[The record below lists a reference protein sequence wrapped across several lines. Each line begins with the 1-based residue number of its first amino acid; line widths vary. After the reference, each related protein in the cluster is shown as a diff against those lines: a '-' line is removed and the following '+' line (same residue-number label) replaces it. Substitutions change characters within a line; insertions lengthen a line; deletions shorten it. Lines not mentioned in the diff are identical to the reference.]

1 MVNRP
6 LGYNINIKTLDE
18 QFGVASKPPAERTE
32 DIVVT
37 TGEALPT
44 EEAKAKVMEG
54 SGSSIYDIFVRGYQA
69 NKTAEQL
76 QAEVADQGVKQDEFN
91 SNPEFVAEQAL
102 TVNDFEYS
110 AIDTRIT
117 TNLQVAQEMTQ
128 ERIRSIAEEK
138 TGFGSALDTVDR
150 FVRAVSPI
158 GTYEDITGDTEETS
172 RIILDNAAKM
182 SPKDFKVW
190 FTGYMEEV
198 AQEGIFRSNTVEA
211 FQELS
216 AEISSGGYDPNKGFN
231 QVLAGVDIATSATA
245 GLLLKGARTA
255 IKTPLTST
263 TAVGRVAAIKGPEAA
278 SKAAD
283 DILKTTP
290 DPVVL
295 GNVAPSVLD
304 AAPQPVRPSQAVFT
318 QKIAENK
325 IAQEIDDLFQKGA
338 FGRVATQDQIKEASV
353 KVAESYRKNV
363 STPVY
368 DFRTY
373 DEGLGNYVSSVRF
386 GKAIDGTPFK
396 PRADG
401 TPSRA
406 AQEFLKD
413 IQTRV
418 DNAVLAPVDP
428 NDLKKGYVVE
438 VKERLNLSGMPEALD
453 ETQDMLRQEGFIGA
467 VGQAVRDVVGLVMNN
482 SVMGS
487 TALRDVQRLNT
498 LSNMAES
505 SRAAVKKSFEPYTQ
519 KIGSLSAKE
528 RYTVQAVY
536 TQLRDGKDA
545 ALRVRYTEGEF
556 HNEYRRMHPNGA
568 APSKKAYEAY
578 EALAQVEET
587 DYLLKTHNILQ
598 RYVEKGFKTSIQV
611 RDNYFAPA
619 KRVSR
624 SEIPA
629 DARILDGTNG
639 GKIRVVDIESDDFP
653 IWKLDKPTA
662 DGQEYVVTPKAT
674 RMIEPT
680 DVMGYN
686 PGGSR
691 VNPQLNYFVV
701 IGDKRLKALMGAFSE
716 KQAKTARDQLN
727 NIKKAFEGQ
736 AVPVSSVDKGSIN
749 IPNGISDWASA
760 LQFQKI
766 GSSEPPLKPNHFR
779 LYRGEG
785 GTFMGSVKGGR
796 WFTLDLSKAEKYAD
810 NGGEVVYLDIDIAN
824 RADLL
829 KLTQGHGGVDELLI
843 DDAALRA
850 SAKPLKFKTNTKN
863 TSDLDEI
870 IQANN
875 DWNPGI
881 TTADEFIKFAND
893 EGWDLTRG
901 NIAIKGRDDDILDA
915 EVDGEGVFVGLKAD
929 DYVQNDMRR
938 NNKVLL
944 DFGGG
949 RAYNEDPVN
958 SILSQVGQ
966 SVFTYSN
973 RAYAR
978 NAMVGWVKKAQQR
991 NRSWFPA
998 GVSPN
1003 NYEELFRRAEITGSD
1018 EFSRRMAELRDI
1030 TMRKMNM
1037 QDDFSL
1043 AMERTGQVLAEHV
1056 FDKTGLKLN
1065 LPDPSNILLKIG
1077 FQSAFGFFNVAQ
1089 FFMQGFHATTI
1100 MAISPKFGFK
1110 GAGLVPSMRAALRA
1124 YDKGAGQEAI
1134 TRFAKA
1140 AQITDKEAEEWFEFV
1155 RTSGRAVIE
1164 GDAIEDGT
1172 GVAFGVSGWKGED
1185 MSYGKLSSLSYNL
1198 SKGLGKTLEAGLL
1211 PFKQGERLTR
1221 LTAMNTAILEFK
1233 AKFPKV
1239 SVLSDQARM
1248 WITRR
1253 EQDLT
1258 FNMSSQSRGWIQAD
1272 WRKVPTQWLSYTMR
1286 AMEAVLVGRNF
1297 TVGERTRLFT
1307 MLVPFFGTTG
1317 FGLTSAG
1324 DYIAEKVGAEPG
1336 GSLYM
1341 TIKYGLLDA
1350 LLEMIPGDA
1359 DVAVGSRLAPVGA
1372 IVDTWKNITEG
1383 KFLEVAGGPS
1393 GQIFGGLYDAVTR
1406 GMSDLFLGQSA
1417 TLTEDVIKILR
1428 TPSGVDNIAKAM
1440 GIFNN
1445 GIYRSKTGIS
1455 LDYEMT
1461 VGDGIIALTGFTPL
1475 EAVEHYSR
1483 LDSIFTSD
1491 KKLADF
1497 RKQVD
1502 RDAEYIFQLMA
1513 NGTPEDTQKA
1523 IQLMEELHVRISFSG
1538 FSQTQMMSLR
1548 RSAAT
1553 KAEKNWLKIQRSL
1566 IAQENLYG
1574 LQAYNALTVGSN
1586 E

>member
-32 DIVVT
+32 DITAV
-37 TGEALPT
+37 TGEPLST
-44 EEAKAKVMEG
+44 EDAKTKVMEG
-54 SGSSIYDIFVRGYQA
+54 SGSQIYDLFVRGYQQ

-76 QAEVADQGVKQDEFN
+76 QAEVADQGVKQNDFA
-91 SNPEFVAEQAL
+91 SNPEFVTEQAL

-110 AIDTRIT
+110 AVDARIT
-117 TNLQVAQEMTQ
+117 TNIQVAQEMTQ
-128 ERIRSIAEEK
+128 ERLRSIAEEK
-138 TGFGSALDTVDR
+138 TGWGSALDTVDR

-158 GTYEDITGDTEETS
+158 GVYEDVTADTEETS
-172 RIILDNAAKM
+172 RIILDNAAKK
-182 SPKDFKVW
+182 SPKDFKIW
-190 FTGYMEEV
+190 FEGYMEEV
-198 AQEGIFRSNTVEA
+198 AQEGIFRSNTVDA

-216 AEISSGGYDPNKGFN
+216 AEIASAGYDPNKGFN
-231 QVLAGVDIATSATA
+231 QVMAGVDIITSATV
-245 GLLLKGARTA
+245 GLAVKGARAA

-278 SKAAD
+278 SKAAE

-304 AAPQPVRPSQAVFT
+304 TAPQPVRPSQAVFT
-318 QKIAENK
+318 QKITENK

-338 FGRVATQDQIKEASV
+338 FGRVATQDQIKEASAQI
-353 KVAESYRKNV
+353 AETYRKNV

-386 GKAIDGTPFK
+386 GKAVDGTPFK

-401 TPSRA
+401 LPSRS
-406 AQEFLKD
+406 AQMFLED
-413 IQTRV
+413 VLTRV

-438 VKERLNLSGMPEALD
+438 VKERINISGMPDALD
-453 ETQDMLRQEGFIGA
+453 EVQDMLRGDGFVGA
-467 VGQAVRDVVGLVMNN
+467 VSQKVRDTVGVVMNN
-482 SVMGS
+482 SIMGS

-498 LSNMAES
+498 LANMAES
-505 SRAAVKKSFEPYTQ
+505 SRAAVKKAFEPYTQ

-556 HNEYRRMHPNGA
+556 YNEYRRMHPNGE
-568 APSKKAYEAY
+568 APSQKAFEAY
-578 EALAQVEET
+578 EALAKVEET
-587 DYLLKTHNILQ
+587 DYLLKTHSILQ
-598 RYVEKGFKTSIQV
+598 RYIEKGYKTSIQV

-629 DARILDGTNG
+629 DARILDGNNG
-639 GKIRVVDIESDDFP
+639 GKIRVADIESDDFP
-653 IWKLDKPTA
+653 IWKLDKPTN
-662 DGQEYVVTPKAT
+662 DGQEYVVTPRST

-691 VNPQLNYFVV
+691 VNPELNYFVV

-716 KQAKTARDQLN
+716 KQAKKGREQLAN
-727 NIKKAFEGQ
+727 LQRALNEG
-736 AVPVSSVDKGSIN
+736 SLTD
-749 IPNGISDWASA
+749 
-760 LQFQKI
+760 
-766 GSSEPPLKPNHFR
+766 
-779 LYRGEG
+779 
-785 GTFMGSVKGGR
+785 
-796 WFTLDLSKAEKYAD
+796 
-810 NGGEVVYLDIDIAN
+810 EVV
-824 RADLL
+824 
-829 KLTQGHGGVDELLI
+829 
-843 DDAALRA
+843 
-850 SAKPLKFKTNTKN
+850 
-863 TSDLDEI
+863 
-870 IQANN
+870 QANN
-875 DWNPGI
+875 DWNPGVN
-881 TTADEFIKFAND
+881 TADEFIRFAND

-901 NIAIKGRDDDILDA
+901 DIAVKGRDDDILDN
-915 EVDGEGVFVGLKAD
+915 EVGGEGVFVGLRAD

-958 SILSQVGQ
+958 SILAQVGQ

-978 NAMVGWVKKAQQR
+978 NAMVGWVKKAQSMG
-991 NRSWFPA
+991 RSWFPA
-998 GVSPN
+998 NVSPN
-1003 NYEELFRRAEITGSD
+1003 NYEELFRRAEIKGND

-1043 AMERTGQVLAEHV
+1043 AMERTGQVLAEYV
-1056 FDKTGLKLN
+1056 FDKTGLKLAV
-1065 LPDPSNILLKIG
+1065 PDPSNILLKIG

-1172 GVAFGVSGWKGED
+1172 GVAFGISGWKGED
-1185 MSYGKLSSLSYNL
+1185 MRYSKLSSLSYNL
-1198 SKGLGKTLEAGLL
+1198 SKGLGKTLEAGLI

-1221 LTAMNTAILEFK
+1221 MTAMNTAILEFK

-1258 FNMSSQSRGWIQAD
+1258 FNMSSQSRGKIQSGIM
-1272 WRKVPTQWLSYTMR
+1272 KVPTQWLSYTMR
-1286 AMEAVLVGRNF
+1286 AMEAVLIGRNF
-1297 TVGERTRLFT
+1297 TAGERARLFGV
-1307 MLVPFFGTTG
+1307 LVPFFGTTG
-1317 FGLTSAG
+1317 FGLSSAG

-1336 GSLYM
+1336 GSLYL
-1341 TIKYGLLDA
+1341 TIKYGMLDA
-1350 LLEMIPGDA
+1350 LLEMKPGEA
-1359 DVAVGSRLAPVGA
+1359 DLAVGSRLAPAGA
-1372 IVDTWKNITEG
+1372 IVDTYKNISEG
-1383 KFLEVAGGPS
+1383 KFLEVVGGPS
-1393 GQIFGGLYDAVTR
+1393 GQIAGGLYDAATR
-1406 GMSDLFLGQSA
+1406 GMADLFYGQSA

-1428 TPSGVDNIAKAM
+1428 TPSGVDNVAKAM

-1445 GIYRSKTGIS
+1445 GIYRSKTGVS
-1455 LDYEMT
+1455 LDYEMS

-1483 LDSIFTSD
+1483 LDSIFTND
-1491 KKLADF
+1491 KKLGDF

-1502 RDAEYIFQLMA
+1502 KDAEFIFQLMS
-1513 NGTPEDTQKA
+1513 NGKAEDTEKA
-1523 IQLMEELHVRISFSG
+1523 IALMEELHIRISFSG
-1538 FSQTQMMSLR
+1538 FSQSEMMSLR
-1548 RSAAT
+1548 RSAAS
-1553 KAEKNWLKIQRSL
+1553 KAEKNWVKIQRSL
-1566 IAQENLYG
+1566 IDQENLYG

>member
-338 FGRVATQDQIKEASV
+338 FGRVATQDQIKEASA
-353 KVAESYRKNV
+353 KVAENYKKNV

-662 DGQEYVVTPKAT
+662 DGQEYVVTPKST

-691 VNPQLNYFVV
+691 VNPELNYFVV

-716 KQAKTARDQLN
+716 KQAKKGRDQLTN
-727 NIKKAFEGQ
+727 LQRALNEGNLT
-736 AVPVSSVDKGSIN
+736 D
-749 IPNGISDWASA
+749 
-760 LQFQKI
+760 
-766 GSSEPPLKPNHFR
+766 
-779 LYRGEG
+779 
-785 GTFMGSVKGGR
+785 
-796 WFTLDLSKAEKYAD
+796 
-810 NGGEVVYLDIDIAN
+810 EVV
-824 RADLL
+824 R
-829 KLTQGHGGVDELLI
+829 
-843 DDAALRA
+843 
-850 SAKPLKFKTNTKN
+850 
-863 TSDLDEI
+863 
-870 IQANN
+870 ANN

-881 TTADEFIKFAND
+881 DTADEFIKFAND
-893 EGWDLTRG
+893 EGWDLSRG
-901 NIAIKGRDDDILDA
+901 GIAIKGRDDDVLDA

-1393 GQIFGGLYDAVTR
+1393 GQIAGGLYDAVTR

-1455 LDYEMT
+1455 LDYEMS

-1491 KKLADF
+1491 KKLGDF

-1502 RDAEYIFQLMA
+1502 KDAEYIFQLMS
-1513 NGTPEDTQKA
+1513 NGTPEDTQTA
-1523 IQLMEELHVRISFSG
+1523 IKLMEELHVRISFSG
-1538 FSQTQMMSLR
+1538 FSQTEMMSLR
-1548 RSAAT
+1548 RSAAS
-1553 KAEKNWLKIQRSL
+1553 KAEKNWIKIQRSL

>member
-6 LGYNINIKTLDE
+6 LGYNINVKTLDE
-18 QFGVASKPPAERTE
+18 QFGAASRPPEERTE
-32 DIVVT
+32 DIVAA

-44 EEAKAKVMEG
+44 EEAKTKVMEG
-54 SGSSIYDIFVRGYQA
+54 SGSYIYDLFVRGYQQ

-76 QAEVADQGVKQDEFN
+76 QAEAADQGVKQDEFN

-102 TVNDFEYS
+102 TVNDFEYT
-110 AIDTRIT
+110 AVDTRIT

-158 GTYEDITGDTEETS
+158 GVYEDVTADTEETS

-190 FTGYMEEV
+190 FEGYMDEV
-198 AQEGIFRSNTVEA
+198 AQEGIFRGNTVEA

-216 AEISSGGYDPNKGFN
+216 AEIASGGYDPNKGVN
-231 QVLAGVDIATSATA
+231 QILGAVDIATSATA

-263 TAVGRVAAIKGPEAA
+263 TTVGRVAAIKGPEAA

-283 DILKTTP
+283 DVLKTTP

-304 AAPQPVRPSQAVFT
+304 QVPQPVRPSQAVFT
-318 QKIAENK
+318 QKITENK

-338 FGRVATQDQIKEASV
+338 FGRVAGPEQIKEISD
-353 KVAESYRKNV
+353 KVAQTYVKNV
-363 STPVY
+363 SSPVY
-368 DFRTY
+368 DFKY
-373 DEGLGNYVSSVRF
+373 FDEGLGNYVTSVRF
-386 GKAIDGTPFK
+386 GKAVDGTPFK
-396 PRADG
+396 PKADG
-401 TPSRA
+401 LPSRA
-406 AQEFLKD
+406 AQVFLDEIRTK
-413 IQTRV
+413 V
-418 DNAVLAPVDP
+418 DNAELVPVDP

-438 VKERLNLSGMPEALD
+438 VKERLNINGLPDALD
-453 ETQDMLRQEGFIGA
+453 EVQDMMAGDGFIGF
-467 VGQAVRDVVGLVMNN
+467 VGQKVRDTLGLVMNN
-482 SVMGS
+482 SLMGS
-487 TALRDVQRLNT
+487 SALRDVQRLNT
-498 LSNMAES
+498 LANMAES
-505 SRAAVKKSFEPYTQ
+505 SRAAVKNIFEPYVQ

-556 HNEYRRMHPNGA
+556 YNEYRRLHPNGQP
-568 APSKKAYEAY
+568 PSKKAYEAY
-578 EALAQVEET
+578 EALAQVEEA

-598 RYVEKGFKTSIQV
+598 RYVEKGFKTSVQV

-624 SEIPA
+624 TEIPA
-629 DARILDGTNG
+629 DARILDGTTG

-716 KQAKTARDQLN
+716 KQAKKGRDQL
-727 NIKKAFEGQ
+727 A
-736 AVPVSSVDKGSIN
+736 
-749 IPNGISDWASA
+749 A
-760 LQFQKI
+760 LQRAI
-766 GSSEPPLKPNHFR
+766 N
-779 LYRGEG
+779 EG
-785 GTFMGSVKGGR
+785 N
-796 WFTLDLSKAEKYAD
+796 LS
-810 NGGEVVYLDIDIAN
+810 
-824 RADLL
+824 
-829 KLTQGHGGVDELLI
+829 DELV
-843 DDAALRA
+843 
-850 SAKPLKFKTNTKN
+850 
-863 TSDLDEI
+863 
-870 IQANN
+870 QANN

-915 EVDGEGVFVGLKAD
+915 EVDGEGVFVGLRAD

-991 NRSWFPA
+991 NRSWFPP

-1003 NYEELFRRAEITGSD
+1003 NYEELFRRAEISGND
-1018 EFSRRMAELRDI
+1018 EFARRMKELREI
-1030 TMRKMNM
+1030 TLRKLNM

-1043 AMERTGQVLAEHV
+1043 AMENIGQVAAEFV
-1056 FDKTGLKLN
+1056 FDKTGLKLG
-1065 LPDPSNILLKIG
+1065 LGDPSNILLKIG

-1100 MAISPKFGFK
+1100 MAISPKHGFK

-1124 YDKGAGQEAI
+1124 HDLGAGKEAI
-1134 TRFAKA
+1134 TRFANA
-1140 AQITDKEAEEWFEFV
+1140 AQITEKEAEEWFEFV
-1155 RTSGRAVIE
+1155 RTSGRAVVE

-1172 GVAFGVSGWKGED
+1172 GVAFGISGWKGED
-1185 MSYGKLSSLSYNL
+1185 MSYSKLSSLSYNV
-1198 SKGLGKTLEAGLL
+1198 SKGVGKTLEAGLL

-1286 AMEAVLVGRNF
+1286 AMEAVFIGRNF
-1297 TVGERTRLFT
+1297 TAAERLRLST
-1307 MLVPFFGTTG
+1307 MLMPFFGATG
-1317 FGLTSAG
+1317 FGLTNAG

-1336 GSLYM
+1336 GSFYLAL
-1341 TIKYGLLDA
+1341 KYGLLDA
-1350 LLEMIPGDA
+1350 FLESLPGDA
-1359 DVAVGSRLAPVGA
+1359 DLAVGSRLAPAGA
-1372 IVDTWKNITEG
+1372 ITDTWKNLTEG
-1383 KFLEVAGGPS
+1383 KFLEVAFGPS
-1393 GQIFGGLYDAVTR
+1393 GQIAGGLYNAVTR
-1406 GMSDLFLGQSA
+1406 GMSDLFHGQSA

-1428 TPSGVDNIAKAM
+1428 TPSGLDNIAKAV

-1445 GIYRSKTGIS
+1445 GIYRSKTGVS